1 MKAGG
6 TGRRNSTSRIFRWPI
21 AFAIGSLVGLIA
33 ALIGDGGYDML
44 SWALL
49 GGAAAAIAYF
59 LLR

>member
-1 MKAGG
+1 MTARSPGG
-6 TGRRNSTSRIFRWPI
+6 RNSTARIFRWPL
-21 AFAIGSLVGLIA
+21 AFAAASLVGLIA
-33 ALIGDGGYDML
+33 ALVGDGGYDIL